1 MRKNRADQRAQV
13 MSDKAKIVVALAVF
27 VVLAL
32 FPVWYAVGSSGDSS
46 APDLVLPPDGACV
59 EPKEYMIGNH
69 MNLLNDWRD
78 AVVRDGQKEYT
89 SSSDKKYV
97 MSLTGTCM
105 SCHTSRETFC
115 RRCHEYANVEPG
127 CWDCHLEPKGN

>member
-1 MRKNRADQRAQV
+1 
-13 MSDKAKIVVALAVF
+13 MSDKAKIIIGLAVF
-27 VVLAL
+27 LVLAM
-32 FPVWYAVGSSGDSS
+32 FPVWYAVGSAGDAA
-46 APDLVLPPDGACV
+46 APELELPQGECV
-59 EPKEYMIGNH
+59 EDAQYMKANH

-115 RRCHEYANVEPG
+115 RRCHDYANVQPG